1 MEPDTL
7 RALDGA
13 ADVTA
18 RRPAGDRKWPW
29 PARLLVTVAL
39 LPVGAAVILG
49 AENDLAFIGSWFDPL
64 MIALMIATVIVAW
77 TATGRSQR

>member
-1 MEPDTL
+1 MEPDTV
-7 RALDGA
+7 RAPDGA
-13 ADVTA
+13 A
-18 RRPAGDRKWPW
+18 RPTGDRKWPW

-39 LPVGAAVILG
+39 LPVGAAAILA
-49 AENDLAFIGSWFDPL
+49 AENDLAFIGSWFDPI